1 MGDIDVTKITKVELE
16 DIVKAHQPTSHL
28 RTKALD
34 ELDRRHKLAEAE
46 KTNKILGISKTTL
59 IVAIISAAAAIS
71 AVVVGIIVL
80 FKE

>member
-1 MGDIDVTKITKVELE
+1 M
-16 DIVKAHQPTSHL
+16 
-28 RTKALD
+28 
-34 ELDRRHKLAEAE
+34 RRHKLAEAE

-71 AVVVGIIVL
+71 AVVVGIVVL